1 MACHVRQTEPVL
13 RRGRSVWG
21 VMARDQQQN
30 LVNCVFLLLLA
41 ALMPGA
47 AADNGGK
54 CLDNDGNE
62 VSARMCGRVHVGVI
76 GRRLRKSGTEG
87 LAHAPQVARSV
98 HACLFFGNTHVHE
111 RVQRA
116 WHVRHS
122 ACRGVHAACARHKSA
137 SAHRPLLRCR

>member
-1 MACHVRQTEPVL
+1 MACHVRQTVPVL

-21 VMARDQQQN
+21 VLARDQQKN
-30 LVNCVFLLLLA
+30 LVNCVVLLLLA

-62 VSARMCGRVHVGVI
+62 VSARMCGRVYVGVI
-76 GRRLRKSGTEG
+76 GRRHRKSGTEG

-111 RVQRA
+111 RVHGTCGIRRA
-116 WHVRHS
+116 GVCTLLAHGTKAQARIAHS
-122 ACRGVHAACARHKSA
+122 CDAVDQ
-137 SAHRPLLRCR
+137 